1 MDVIVIGGGM
11 GGLSAAIGLAAR
23 GARVTL
29 LEKNARLGG
38 KLNIWESGGFT
49 FDTGPHVLTMPWA
62 LEEVFAQG
70 GRRLDG
76 RGSGSASPTRAC
88 AKSLNCTRST
98 AAPTRRAARESS
110 PLSPTCSGGRGRSMC
125 AAACTG

>member
-11 GGLSAAIGLAAR
+11 GGLSAAIGLAAH

-38 KLNIWESGGFT
+38 KLNIWEADGFT

-62 LEEVFAQG
+62 LDEVFQAA
-70 GRRLDG
+70 GRRLEDAVPLVPLEAVCRYHFPGKEAMFSG
-76 RGSGSASPTRAC
+76 RA
-88 AKSLNCTRST
+88 
-98 AAPTRRAARESS
+98 RRPRR
-110 PLSPTCSGGRGRSMC
+110 GG
-125 AAACTG
+125 TGH

>member
-29 LEKNARLGG
+29 LEKNARMGG
-38 KLNIWESGGFT
+38 KLNMWEADGFT

-62 LEEVFAQG
+62 LEEVFAAAGKTMADLVPLVPLETVCRYHFPGKERLRFGRPRRPRRG
-70 GRRLDG
+70 GAGD
-76 RGSGSASPTRAC
+76 
-88 AKSLNCTRST
+88 
-98 AAPTRRAARESS
+98 
-110 PLSPTCSGGRGRSMC
+110 
-125 AAACTG
+125 